1 MKKTLLVALLATTL
15 FACKQNE
22 TKTETA
28 TTGTS
33 SVTSTGPDVEL
44 MKKAQNAWA
53 TGDWDTYLSCYADTA
68 VSVHNG
74 WAASGDTTVAKK
86 MSSYIPNFKKSRD
99 AMDGNF
105 SIDHTIYEVVTMA
118 DGSKYGHAWA
128 DISWKLKDGSVSKT
142 VIFNSYG
149 IKDGKIT
156 YEWPI
161 YDTKEFNKLSK

>member
-1 MKKTLLVALLATTL
+1 MKKTLLVVMIATSL
-15 FACKQNE
+15 FACNAPAE

-28 TTGTS
+28 ASG

-74 WAASGDTTVAKK
+74 WAAAGDTSVAKK
-86 MSSYIPNFKKSRD
+86 MSSFIPGFTKSREL
-99 AMDGNF
+99 MDGNF
-105 SIDHTIYEVVTMA
+105 NLEHSIYEVVTMP

-142 VIFNSYG
+142 IIFNSYG

-161 YDTKEFNKLSK
+161 YDTKEFNKLVK